1 MFCMNCGAKLASD
14 DSKFCLNCG
23 APVKSIALKAFDD
36 NAAEMRTPE
45 SVNAA
50 GTEKPSENAE
60 SAAAAPSAVLVDE
73 KTEAAASEKNNAV
86 SLSAAAVRE
95 KRSVVPVVL
104 FSVLAFVF
112 ALYALTAFNLRFVL
126 SENLLSDAVSH
137 CNPSNV
143 KIGELAKQDFIVE
156 MAKSNPD
163 VLSEEMTLAEMVS
176 ELSFVAGLEPDEIE
190 LMLEETDIMD
200 FVGNVIASYEKYL
213 LEGEADDTVSDIK
226 IKKLIEKN
234 ADKIEDIS
242 YVNVLD
248 YRETINQTLNDNKK
262 LLKQLNAE
270 NLLEPAGGIA
280 PILLADW
287 AIAAAAGLAFSCFVM
302 AVLTTKRFTASFIG
316 LGTVLFLA
324 GGLSA
329 ALALFGTEYIKGIKL
344 LGRSVMTFIG
354 ELVGSAV
361 ASTFIFNGVIVLA
374 AGAVIIILTVAASKI
389 SGKVKAKRAN
399 A

>member
-1 MFCMNCGAKLASD
+1 MNCGAKLASD

-23 APVKSIALKAFDD
+23 APVKSVVLKAFDD
-36 NAAEMRTPE
+36 NAAEMRTDE
-45 SVNAA
+45 GLSAA
-50 GTEKPSENAE
+50 GTEMPSENAE
-60 SAAAAPSAVLVDE
+60 ASAAAPSAVIVDE
-73 KTEAAASEKNNAV
+73 KTEEAASEKNNAV
-86 SLSAAAVRE
+86 SLSASAVRK

-104 FSVLAFVF
+104 FSVLAFIF
-112 ALYALTAFNLRFVL
+112 ALYALTAFNVRYVL
-126 SENLLSDAVSH
+126 SENRLSDAVSH

-190 LMLEETDIMD
+190 RILDETDIMG
-200 FVGNVIASYEKYL
+200 FVGGVIASYENYL
-213 LEGEADDTVSDIK
+213 LEGTADDTVSDAK
-226 IKKLIEKN
+226 IKRLIEKN

-242 YVNVLD
+242 YVNVLE

-270 NLLEPAGGIA
+270 KLLEPAGGIA

-316 LGTVLFLA
+316 LGTVLFLV

-361 ASTFIFNGVIVLA
+361 ASTFIFNGLIVLA

-389 SGKVKAKRAN
+389 SGKIKAKRAN

>member
-1 MFCMNCGAKLASD
+1 MNCGAKLASD

-36 NAAEMRTPE
+36 NAAEMRSPE

-86 SLSAAAVRE
+86 SLSAAAVRK

-190 LMLEETDIMD
+190 RILDETDIMG
-200 FVGNVIASYEKYL
+200 FVGGVIASYENYL
-213 LEGEADDTVSDIK
+213 LEGEADDTVSDMK

-287 AIAAAAGLAFSCFVM
+287 AIAAAACLAFCCFVM
-302 AVLTTKRFTASFIG
+302 AVLTTKRFAASFIG

-329 ALALFGTEYIKGIKL
+329 ALAVFGTEYIKGVKL

-354 ELVGSAV
+354 NLVADAV

-374 AGAVIIILTVAASKI
+374 AGAVIIILTAAASKI
-389 SGKVKAKRAN
+389 SGKIKEKRAN

>member
-1 MFCMNCGAKLASD
+1 MFCIKCGAKIASD

-23 APVKSIALKAFDD
+23 TPVRSADLNVFDD
-36 NAAEMRTPE
+36 NSSETKMPE
-45 SVNAA
+45 IVNAA
-50 GTEKPSENAE
+50 ETGKPSENAE
-60 SAAAAPSAVLVDE
+60 SAAAATAAVLVPE
-73 KTEAAASEKNNAV
+73 KTEEDTFNKSNAAP
-86 SLSAAAVRE
+86 LSAAAVR
-95 KRSVVPVVL
+95 KRKSAVPVVL
-104 FSVLAFVF
+104 FSVLAFIF
-112 ALYALTAFNLRFVL
+112 ALYALTAFNLRYVL
-126 SENLLSDAVSH
+126 SENLLSDAVSR

-143 KIGELAKQDFIVE
+143 KIGELAEQDFIVE

-163 VLSEEMTLAEMVS
+163 VLSKDMTLAEMVS

-190 LMLEETDIMD
+190 QILDETDIMR
-200 FVGNVIASYEKYL
+200 FVGGVIASYENYL
-213 LEGEADDTVSDIK
+213 LEGTADDTVSDVK

-234 ADKIEDIS
+234 ADKIEGIS
-242 YVNVLD
+242 DVNVLD
-248 YRETINQTLNDNKK
+248 FQKIIGQTLDDNKK
-262 LLKQLNAE
+262 MLRQLNAE
-270 NLLEPAGGIA
+270 NLLEPVGGIA

-287 AIAAAAGLAFSCFVM
+287 AITAGACLAFCCFVM
-302 AVLTTKRFTASFIG
+302 SVLIAKRFAASFIG

-329 ALALFGTEYIKGIKL
+329 ALAVFGTEYIKGIKL

-354 ELVGSAV
+354 NLVADAV

-389 SGKVKAKRAN
+389 SGKIKEKRAN

>member
-36 NAAEMRTPE
+36 NAAEMRTDE
-45 SVNAA
+45 GLSAA
-50 GTEKPSENAE
+50 GTEMPSENAE
-60 SAAAAPSAVLVDE
+60 ASAAAPSAVLVDE

-86 SLSAAAVRE
+86 SLSASAVRK

-104 FSVLAFVF
+104 FSVLAFIF
-112 ALYALTAFNLRFVL
+112 ALYALTAFNVRYVL
-126 SENLLSDAVSH
+126 SENRLSDAVSH

-190 LMLEETDIMD
+190 RILDETDIMG
-200 FVGNVIASYEKYL
+200 FVGGVIASYENYL
-213 LEGEADDTVSDIK
+213 LEGTADDTVSDAK
-226 IKKLIEKN
+226 IKRLIEKN

-242 YVNVLD
+242 YVNVLE

-270 NLLEPAGGIA
+270 KLLEPAGGIA

-316 LGTVLFLA
+316 LGTVLFLV

-361 ASTFIFNGVIVLA
+361 ASTFIFNGLIVLA
-374 AGAVIIILTVAASKI
+374 AGAVIIILTIAASKVF
-389 SGKVKAKRAN
+389 GKIKAKRAN